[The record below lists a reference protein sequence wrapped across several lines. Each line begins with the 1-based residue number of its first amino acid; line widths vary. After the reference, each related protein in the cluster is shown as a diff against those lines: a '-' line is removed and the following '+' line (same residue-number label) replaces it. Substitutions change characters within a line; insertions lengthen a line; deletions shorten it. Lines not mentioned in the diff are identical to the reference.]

1 MAVQRATASYQGRRL
16 DVTGCQ
22 LMRPEEGHIR
32 EAWGDYSGQDAPD
45 AFWGTEW
52 RPR

>member
-1 MAVQRATASYQGRRL
+1 MAVQRANSQLQGRRL

-22 LMRPEEGHIR
+22 LMRPEEGRIR
-32 EAWGDYSGQDAPD
+32 EAWGHYSGQDALD

-52 RPR
+52 RSR